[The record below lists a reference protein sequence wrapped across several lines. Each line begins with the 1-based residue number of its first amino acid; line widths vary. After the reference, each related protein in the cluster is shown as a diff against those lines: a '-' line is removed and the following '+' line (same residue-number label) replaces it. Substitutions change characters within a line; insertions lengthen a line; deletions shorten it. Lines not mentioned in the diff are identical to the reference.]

1 MDFRNFLTHAAERR
15 RAGAIFGS
23 PPPIDGKRTGV
34 HHWRIKAFLR
44 VEMFSR
50 RHNMDQLFSEE
61 PFISECL
68 QQLMLLLL
76 KSQPPKNRQFIG
88 SCQHYRY
95 LLFEVEKGL
104 LFEGK
109 KFTLKFQWKCGISSW
124 PCSTG
129 DSCKAIASVEV
140 KDNDSHIIK
149 ISDHNKSLLLKLL
162 TNVPLSSHVE
172 IVNNLAASC
181 Y

>member
-1 MDFRNFLTHAAERR
+1 MDH
-15 RAGAIFGS
+15 
-23 PPPIDGKRTGV
+23 
-34 HHWRIKAFLR
+34 
-44 VEMFSR
+44 
-50 RHNMDQLFSEE
+50 LFSEE

-68 QQLMLLLL
+68 PEAAILGIQTTADASFIQITTTKQQTIHWELPTL
-76 KSQPPKNRQFIG
+76 P
-88 SCQHYRY
+88 
-95 LLFEVEKGL
+95 LFTVRGRKGL

-129 DSCKAIASVEV
+129 NSCKAIASVEV
-140 KDNDSHIIK
+140 KDNDSHIIE

-162 TNVPLSSHVE
+162 TYVPLSSHIE
-172 IVNNLAASC
+172 IDNNLAASC